1 MIKIE
6 QLKNGAKA
14 TIIRNDVAQPV
25 YVGMNVTNDE
35 LASLEIELG
44 SVVYTIDETEIVEV
58 SAGVNAPQAP
68 VDTKSQEQSATAV
81 ETSVEAEAPVVK
93 PAIVKPAPRSAKK

>member
-14 TIIRNDVAQPV
+14 TIIRNAVTQPV
-25 YVGMNVTNDE
+25 YVGMTLTDIE
-35 LASLEIELG
+35 LASLEIG
-44 SVVYTIDETEIVEV
+44 SGTVVYTVDEIEVVEV
-58 SAGVNAPQAP
+58 SAGNQAP
-68 VDTKSQEQSATAV
+68 AAPIDTKSSEPSAATV
-81 ETSVEAEAPVVK
+81 ETPVEVEAPVVK